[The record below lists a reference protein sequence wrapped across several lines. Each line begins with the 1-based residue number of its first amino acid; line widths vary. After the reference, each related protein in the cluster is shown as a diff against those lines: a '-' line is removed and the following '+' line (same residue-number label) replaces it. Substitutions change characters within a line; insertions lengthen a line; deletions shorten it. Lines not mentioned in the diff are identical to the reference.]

1 MSPDQ
6 HGRLARKVAIVT
18 GAGRGIGRAIA
29 IALANEGAAVTVASR
44 TQRTVDEV
52 VAQIVAA
59 GGRAIGVTCDVGSRA
74 DIDAMVARTVAEF
87 GSVEILVNNAQGFG
101 TADEPA
107 GSPGYIPIESF
118 PDDAWDYTFQTGVKG
133 TLYGMQAVF
142 PHLRERGGKIIN
154 FGSGNGVTAMKGT
167 VAYNANKE
175 AIRALTRTAANEWG
189 KYGIC
194 VNVLIP
200 TIVTDSARE
209 FLDARPGIEEKLIA
223 GIPLRRMGDVDR
235 DIGPVAVFLASS
247 DSDFITGQTIHVD
260 GGQILHA

>member
-1 MSPDQ
+1 MSTQVP
-6 HGRLARKVAIVT
+6 GRLAGKVAIVT

-29 IALANEGAAVTVASR
+29 IALAREDAAITVSSR
-44 TQRTVDEV
+44 TASTVESV
-52 VAQIVAA
+52 VGEITAL
-59 GGRAIGVTCDVGSRA
+59 GGRATGVTCDVGSRP
-74 DIDAMVARTVAEF
+74 DVDAMIARTIEEF
-87 GSVEILVNNAQGFG
+87 GAVDILVNNAQGFG
-101 TADEPA
+101 TAEQPA

-118 PDDAWDYTFQTGVKG
+118 PDDTWDYTFQTGVKG

-142 PHLRERGGKIIN
+142 PHMRERGGKIIN

-189 KYGIC
+189 KYAIC
-194 VNVLIP
+194 VNVLVP
-200 TIVTDSARE
+200 TIVTDSARD
-209 FLDARPGIEEKLIA
+209 FLEARPGIEEKLIA

-247 DSDFITGQTIHVD
+247 DSDFMTGQTIHVD